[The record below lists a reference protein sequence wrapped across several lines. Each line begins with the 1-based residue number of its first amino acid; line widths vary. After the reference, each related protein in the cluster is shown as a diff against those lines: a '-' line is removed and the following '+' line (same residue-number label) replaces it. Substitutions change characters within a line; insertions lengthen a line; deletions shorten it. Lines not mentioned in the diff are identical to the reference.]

1 MLRKGEQELF
11 ELTMKADS
19 DSFRNNLYDLLQE
32 VAASIIEDHKQE
44 NELPYMISKAQL
56 AKHIFNVSSQTLD
69 VHVINRPDFS
79 KFKVGERIL
88 FPRDMVLDWIKKHIE
103 VVEKIKL
110 NN

>member
-1 MLRKGEQELF
+1 MF
-11 ELTMKADS
+11 ELTMKADT
-19 DSFRNNLYDLLQE
+19 DSFRDNLYDLLQE

-69 VHVINRPDFS
+69 AHEINRPDFP
-79 KFKVGERIL
+79 KFKIGERIL
-88 FPRDMVLDWIKKHIE
+88 FPRDMVLDWIRNHVE

-110 NN
+110 TS